1 MNERKYELAG
11 KVNEDT
17 KVSKIRI
24 ENSRKELMHKENIV
38 IPRPKQI
45 NQDNAAAASAAQDE
59 IKSRIERDYKEFQE
73 TRTFRFPTWLYGPPK
88 GKLFKVEVEDCPR
101 FGDTA
106 HVEFDSARTA
116 FLSIDMQI
124 DFCGP
129 NGYVDVMNY
138 DLGLTSAPI
147 KSIRHVLDT
156 IRNGTDI
163 KVIHTR
169 EGHLP
174 DLSDAP
180 YNKVL
185 RSKIIGNGV
194 GIGDVPDGGL
204 GRLLV
209 RGEKNWDIID
219 DLYPI
224 RGEYIIDKAGKGAF
238 GQSNLPLILR
248 NLGIT
253 HLVITGITTDVC
265 VHTIMRE
272 ANDFGYW
279 CTLLKDGTGATDFD
293 NYQAAIKQIKMQ
305 GGVFGWVSDSSN
317 FVKSVKS
324 TFNGDSK
331 Q

>member
-1 MNERKYELAG
+1 MN
-11 KVNEDT
+11 T
-17 KVSKIRI
+17 KKDVPTFPPISNNDFTSAVRD
-24 ENSRKELMHKENIV
+24 
-38 IPRPKQI
+38 QI
-45 NQDNAAAASAAQDE
+45 LN
-59 IKSRIERDYKEFQE
+59 RVERDYEEFKK
-73 TRTFRFPTWLYGPPK
+73 THTFNFPTWLYGPPK

-101 FGDTA
+101 FGDNA
-106 HVEFDSARTA
+106 FVEFDSGRTA

-129 NGYVDVMNY
+129 KGYVDVMGY

-147 KSIRHVLDT
+147 KPIMSVLHT

-194 GIGDVPDGGL
+194 GIGNIPKGGL

-209 RGEKNWDIID
+209 RGEKNWDIIN

-224 RGEYIIDKAGKGAF
+224 PGEYIIDKAGKGAF
-238 GQSNLPLILR
+238 GQSNLPSILN

-253 HLVITGITTDVC
+253 HLVITGITSDVC
-265 VHTIMRE
+265 VHTVMRE
-272 ANDFGYW
+272 ANDYGYW
-279 CTLLKDGTGATDFD
+279 CTLLKDGTGATDYG

-305 GGVFGWVSDSSN
+305 GGVFGWVSDSHK
-317 FVKSVKS
+317 FVVALKSAFKIGLV
-324 TFNGDSK
+324 
-331 Q
+331 

>member
-1 MNERKYELAG
+1 MNLKKNLPP
-11 KVNEDT
+11 
-17 KVSKIRI
+17 SF
-24 ENSRKELMHKENIV
+24 
-38 IPRPKQI
+38 IPYK
-45 NQDNAAAASAAQDE
+45 DLASAGRDQ
-59 IKSRIERDYKEFQE
+59 ILNRVERDYAEFKK
-73 TRTFRFPTWLYGPPK
+73 THTFNFPTWLYGPPK

-101 FGDTA
+101 FGDNA
-106 HVEFDSARTA
+106 FVEFDSGRTA

-129 NGYVDVMNY
+129 KGYVDVMGY

-147 KSIRHVLDT
+147 KSIMSVLHT
-156 IRNGTDI
+156 IRDGTDI

-194 GIGDVPDGGL
+194 GIGNIPKGGL

-224 RGEYIIDKAGKGAF
+224 PGEYVIDKAGKGAF
-238 GQSNLPLILR
+238 GQSNLPYILN

-253 HLVITGITTDVC
+253 HLVITGITSDVC
-265 VHTIMRE
+265 VHTVMRE
-272 ANDFGYW
+272 ANDYGYW
-279 CTLLKDGTGATDFD
+279 CTLLKDGTGATDYG

-305 GGVFGWVSDSSN
+305 GGVFGWVSDSN
-317 FVKSVKS
+317 KFKVAVKSAFKMA
-324 TFNGDSK
+324 
-331 Q
+331 

>member
-1 MNERKYELAG
+1 MTTIKKKTVAQPSAPPPSPPPSSNTDFTSATRDTVLNRVEQDYE
-11 KVNEDT
+11 
-17 KVSKIRI
+17 
-24 ENSRKELMHKENIV
+24 
-38 IPRPKQI
+38 
-45 NQDNAAAASAAQDE
+45 
-59 IKSRIERDYKEFQE
+59 EFKK
-73 TRTFRFPTWLYGPPK
+73 TRTFRYPTWLYGPIK
-88 GKLFKVEVEDCPR
+88 GRLFKVEVEDCPR

-106 HVEFDSARTA
+106 YVEFDSARTA
-116 FLSIDMQI
+116 FLSIDMQV
-124 DFCGP
+124 DFCGQK
-129 NGYVDVMNY
+129 GYVDVMGY

-147 KSIRHVLDT
+147 KPIHYVLYN

-169 EGHLP
+169 EGHVP

-180 YNKVL
+180 YNKIL

-194 GIGDVPDGGL
+194 GIGDTPNGGL

-224 RGEYIIDKAGKGAF
+224 PGEYVVDKAGKGAF
-238 GQSNLPLILR
+238 GQSNLPLLLK

-272 ANDFGYW
+272 ANDYGYW
-279 CTLLKDGTGATDFD
+279 CVMLKDGTGATEYG

-305 GGVFGWVSDSSN
+305 GGVFGWVSDSKR
-317 FVKSVKS
+317 FVEGVKSAFK
-324 TFNGDSK
+324 NK
-331 Q
+331 

>member
-1 MNERKYELAG
+1 MPTIKKKTVAQPSVPSPSPPPSSSNT
-11 KVNEDT
+11 DFT
-17 KVSKIRI
+17 
-24 ENSRKELMHKENIV
+24 
-38 IPRPKQI
+38 
-45 NQDNAAAASAAQDE
+45 SAT
-59 IKSRIERDYKEFQE
+59 RDAVLNRVEQGYQEFKK
-73 TRTFRFPTWLYGPPK
+73 TRTFRYPTWLYGPIK
-88 GKLFKVEVEDCPR
+88 GRLFKVEVEDCPR
-101 FGDTA
+101 FGETA
-106 HVEFDSARTA
+106 YVEFDSARTA
-116 FLSIDMQI
+116 FLSIDMQV
-124 DFCGP
+124 DFCGQK
-129 NGYVDVMNY
+129 GYVDVMGY

-147 KSIRHVLDT
+147 KPIHYVLYN

-169 EGHLP
+169 EGHVP

-194 GIGDVPDGGL
+194 GIGDTPNGGL

-224 RGEYIIDKAGKGAF
+224 PGEYVIDKAGKGAF
-238 GQSNLPLILR
+238 GQSNLPLLLK

-265 VHTIMRE
+265 VHTVMRE
-272 ANDFGYW
+272 ANDYGYW
-279 CTLLKDGTGATDFD
+279 CVMLKDGTGATDYG

-305 GGVFGWVSDSSN
+305 GGVFGWVSDSKI
-317 FVKSVKS
+317 FVEGIKPAFR
-324 TFNGDSK
+324 TK
-331 Q
+331 QSSS

>member
-1 MNERKYELAG
+1 MSKKTGSAKPSQSSETTPNKDFTSGARDEVLKRVEEDYE
-11 KVNEDT
+11 
-17 KVSKIRI
+17 
-24 ENSRKELMHKENIV
+24 
-38 IPRPKQI
+38 
-45 NQDNAAAASAAQDE
+45 
-59 IKSRIERDYKEFQE
+59 EFKK
-73 TRTFRFPTWLYGPPK
+73 TRTFKYPTWLYGPIK
-88 GKLFKVEVEDCPR
+88 GRSFKVEVEDCPR
-101 FGDTA
+101 FGDKA
-106 HVEFDSARTA
+106 YVEFDSARTA

-129 NGYVDVMNY
+129 KGYVDVMGY

-147 KSIRHVLDT
+147 KPIHYVLHNIRQK
-156 IRNGTDI
+156 TDI

-194 GIGDVPDGGL
+194 GIGDTPKGGL

-219 DLYPI
+219 DLYPVP
-224 RGEYIIDKAGKGAF
+224 GEYVIDKAGKGAF
-238 GQSNLPLILR
+238 GQSNISLLLK

-253 HLVITGITTDVC
+253 HIVITGITTDVC

-272 ANDFGYW
+272 ANDYGYW
-279 CTLLKDGTGATDFD
+279 CLLLKDGTGATDYG

-305 GGVFGWVSDSSN
+305 GGVFGWVSDSKK
-317 FVKSVKS
+317 FVDGVRSAFK
-324 TFNGDSK
+324 D
-331 Q
+331 

>member
-1 MNERKYELAG
+1 MNLPQSPTPNK
-11 KVNEDT
+11 DF
-17 KVSKIRI
+17 I
-24 ENSRKELMHKENIV
+24 
-38 IPRPKQI
+38 
-45 NQDNAAAASAAQDE
+45 SAARDE
-59 IKSRIERDYKEFQE
+59 ILHKVEKDYEEFKK
-73 TRTFRFPTWLYGPPK
+73 THTFAFPTWLYGQPK

-101 FGDTA
+101 FGDKA
-106 HVEFDSARTA
+106 FVEFDSARTA
-116 FLSIDMQI
+116 FLSIDMQV

-129 NGYVDVMNY
+129 KGYVDVMGY

-147 KSIRHVLDT
+147 KPIMYVLQT

-194 GIGDVPDGGL
+194 GIGNMPQDGL

-224 RGEYIIDKAGKGAF
+224 PGEYVVDKAGKGAF
-238 GQSNLPLILR
+238 GQSNLPFILK

-253 HLVITGITTDVC
+253 HLVITGITADVC
-265 VHTIMRE
+265 VHTVLRE
-272 ANDFGYW
+272 ANDDGYW
-279 CTLLKDGTGATDFD
+279 CTLIKDCTGATDYG
-293 NYQAAIKQIKMQ
+293 NYQAAIKQIKMS
-305 GGVFGWVSDSSN
+305 GGIFGWVSDSHK
-317 FVKSVKS
+317 FVKAVKS
-324 TFNGDSK
+324 AFNRDS
-331 Q
+331 

>member
-1 MNERKYELAG
+1 MTTVKKKIVAQPSAPPTSSNKDFTSATRDVVLNRVKQDYE
-11 KVNEDT
+11 
-17 KVSKIRI
+17 
-24 ENSRKELMHKENIV
+24 
-38 IPRPKQI
+38 
-45 NQDNAAAASAAQDE
+45 
-59 IKSRIERDYKEFQE
+59 EFNK
-73 TRTFRFPTWLYGPPK
+73 TRTFRYPTWLYGPIK
-88 GKLFKVEVEDCPR
+88 GTLFKVEVEDCPR

-106 HVEFDSARTA
+106 YVEFDSARTA
-116 FLSIDMQI
+116 FLSIDMQV

-129 NGYVDVMNY
+129 KGYVDVMGY

-147 KSIRHVLDT
+147 KPIHYVLYN
-156 IRNGTDI
+156 IRNRTDI

-169 EGHLP
+169 EGHVP

-194 GIGDVPDGGL
+194 GIGDTPSGGL

-224 RGEYIIDKAGKGAF
+224 PGEYVVDKAGKGAF
-238 GQSNLPLILR
+238 GQSNLPLLLK

-272 ANDFGYW
+272 ANDNGYW
-279 CTLLKDGTGATDFD
+279 CVMLKDGTGSTDYG

-305 GGVFGWVSDSSN
+305 GGVFGWVSDSKR
-317 FVKSVKS
+317 FVEGIKSAFK
-324 TFNGDSK
+324 NK
-331 Q
+331 